1 MFSISFTYCHF
12 TTKNTYTKKTLFQRF
27 LESYTFLL
35 NSYIKLF
42 LLIFSSNFLV
52 SFSSFVIPLFCKS
65 FGKIPSI
72 YFGLIW
78 CSTGFTASTCVFY
91 WSSIVFIGFSKAG
104 NIYPPVRY
112 SYLLILLD
120 DDDDDDDDDIFAVSL
135 LISYCS
141 LLSLIL
147 SIVSVVLISFY
158 ILCKRFFLKR
168 KRSSNARVVSIIEK
182 EYGFACS
189 TFFCKDL

>member
-1 MFSISFTYCHF
+1 MF
-12 TTKNTYTKKTLFQRF
+12 
-27 LESYTFLL
+27 
-35 NSYIKLF
+35 
-42 LLIFSSNFLV
+42 
-52 SFSSFVIPLFCKS
+52 
-65 FGKIPSI
+65 
-72 YFGLIW
+72 
-78 CSTGFTASTCVFY
+78 FY

-112 SYLLILLD
+112 SYLLILL
-120 DDDDDDDDDIFAVSL
+120 DDDDDDDDIFAVSL

>member
-12 TTKNTYTKKTLFQRF
+12 TTKNTHTKKTLFQRF
-27 LESYTFLL
+27 LESYMFLL

-104 NIYPPVRY
+104 NIYSPVRY
-112 SYLLILLD
+112 SYLSILL
-120 DDDDDDDDDIFAVSL
+120 DDDDDIFAVSL

-182 EYGFACS
+182 GYGFACS